1 VVRPAAAARHTGA
14 ASSPVIGQGAG
25 LRGETAHGMARTSR
39 SGSSLHQLEQALRE
53 KTREVD
59 VLHRITDSITNTLD
73 LESVLKHIVDV
84 VVEVT
89 KADACLLYLLSESRE
104 ELILRASKN
113 PHPKLIG
120 RITIGLG
127 EGITGWV
134 ARKRTRVVI
143 PSNASDDPRF
153 KFFHNLP
160 EDRYQ
165 AFVSVPIMAKHEVV
179 GVINVQHKRSRRYRH
194 DELALLSTIASQVGG
209 AIENA
214 RLYAEMIRKAR
225 QIDTLSQVSETVTS
239 NRLID
244 DILQLIVTMTAQ
256 MMNSKI
262 CSIMLLDQP
271 TGELRIVATQSLS
284 EQYRLKPNLK
294 IGQSISGRAVQERRP
309 MIVPDVTRE
318 EDYMYPDIA
327 RKEGLCS
334 LLSVPMLVR
343 DKAVGVINSYTSVPH
358 AFTGEE
364 VKLMQAIANQSAIA
378 IEHTTLLEKSF
389 EMQEAL
395 AVRKLVE
402 QAKGY
407 LMRSKKLSEEQ
418 AFRLIQ
424 RQSMDLRKS
433 MREIAEAILLAGQIE
448 GRVG

>member
-1 VVRPAAAARHTGA
+1 MSGTSAGRNQ
-14 ASSPVIGQGAG
+14 SS
-25 LRGETAHGMARTSR
+25 E
-39 SGSSLHQLEQALRE
+39 SLGRALRE
-53 KTREVD
+53 KVREVE
-59 VLHRITDSITNTLD
+59 VLHKISDSISSTLD
-73 LESVLKHIVDV
+73 LEAVLAHIVEVVTDV
-84 VVEVT
+84 M
-89 KADACLLYLLSESRE
+89 KADACLLYLVSDSRE

-134 ARKRTRVVI
+134 ARERTRVVI
-143 PSNASDDPRF
+143 TSNASDDPRF

-165 AFVSVPIMAKHEVV
+165 AFISVPIMAKKEVT
-179 GVINVQHKRSRRYRH
+179 GVINVQHKRPRRYRP
-194 DELALLSTIASQVGG
+194 DELALLTTIANQVGG

-214 RLYAEMIRKAR
+214 RLYDEMRRKAL
-225 QIDTLSQVSETVTS
+225 QLETLSQVSETVVS
-239 NRLID
+239 NRVIED
-244 DILQLIVTMTAQ
+244 VMHLIVTMTAQ

-262 CSIMLLDQP
+262 CSIMLLDSA
-271 TGELRIVATQSLS
+271 TDELRIVATQSLS

-294 IGQSISGRAVQERRP
+294 VGQSISGRAVQERRP
-309 MIVPDVTRE
+309 IIVPDVTKDRN
-318 EDYMYPDIA
+318 YMYPDLA
-327 RKEGLCS
+327 KKEGLCS
-334 LLSVPMLVR
+334 LLSAPMMIR
-343 DKAVGVINSYTSVPH
+343 DKAVGVINSYTSMPY
-358 AFTGEE
+358 AFTAEE
-364 VKLMQAIANQSAIA
+364 VKLMQAIANQAAIA
-378 IEHTTLLEKSF
+378 IEHATLIEKSF

-407 LMRSKKLSEEQ
+407 LMRTKRLTEEE

-433 MREIAEAILLAGQIE
+433 MREIAEAILLAGEINE
-448 GRVG
+448 RVS

>member
-1 VVRPAAAARHTGA
+1 M
-14 ASSPVIGQGAG
+14 Q
-25 LRGETAHGMARTSR
+25 SR
-39 SGSSLHQLEQALRE
+39 RRQSVQSLEQAFRE

-59 VLHRITDSITNTLD
+59 VLHRISESISNTLD
-73 LESVLKHIVDV
+73 LEAVLKHIVEV
-84 VVEVT
+84 VVEAT
-89 KADACLLYLLSESRE
+89 NAEACLLYLVSDSRE

-134 ARKRTRVVI
+134 ARERTRVVI

-165 AFVSVPIMAKHEVV
+165 AFVSVPIMAKKEVV
-179 GVINVQHKRSRRYRH
+179 GVINVQHKRPRRYRS
-194 DELALLSTIASQVGG
+194 DELALLCTIANQVGG

-214 RLYAEMIRKAR
+214 RLYEEMKRKAL
-225 QIDTLSQVSETVTS
+225 QLDTLSQVSETVAS
-239 NRLID
+239 NRLIE
-244 DILQLIVTMTAQ
+244 DIFQLIVAMTAQ

-262 CSIMLLDQP
+262 CSIKLLDP
-271 TGELRIVATQSLS
+271 PSGELRIVATQSLS
-284 EQYRLKPNLK
+284 EQYRRKPNLK
-294 IGQSISGRAVQERRP
+294 IGQSISGRALQERRP
-309 MIVPDVTRE
+309 IIVADVTKERE
-318 EDYMYPDIA
+318 YMYPEIA
-327 RKEGLCS
+327 KKEGLSS
-334 LLSVPMLVR
+334 LLSVPMMIR
-343 DKAVGVINSYTSVPH
+343 DKAVGVINCYTSVPH
-358 AFTGEE
+358 AFTHEE
-364 VKLMQAIANQSAIA
+364 VKVMQAIANQAAIA
-378 IEHTTLLEKSF
+378 IEHTTLLDKSF

-402 QAKGY
+402 RAKGY
-407 LMRSKKLSEEQ
+407 LMRSKKLSEEE

-433 MREIAEAILLAGQIE
+433 MREIAEAILLAEEIE
-448 GRVG
+448 ERADRRQT

>member
-1 VVRPAAAARHTGA
+1 MSTERSSGH
-14 ASSPVIGQGAG
+14 AS
-25 LRGETAHGMARTSR
+25 
-39 SGSSLHQLEQALRE
+39 LERALRE
-53 KTREVD
+53 KIREVE
-59 VLHRITDSITNTLD
+59 VLHKISDSISSTLD
-73 LESVLKHIVDV
+73 LEAILTHIVEIVTD
-84 VVEVT
+84 VT
-89 KADACLLYLLSESRE
+89 KAEACLLYLLSDTRE

-134 ARKRTRVVI
+134 ARERTRVVI
-143 PSNASDDPRF
+143 SSNASDDPRF

-165 AFVSVPIMAKHEVV
+165 AFVSVPIMAKKEVV
-179 GVINVQHKRSRRYRH
+179 GVINVQHKRPRRYRS
-194 DELALLSTIASQVGG
+194 DELALLTTIANQVGG

-214 RLYAEMIRKAR
+214 RLYEEMKRKAL
-225 QIDTLSQVSETVTS
+225 QLETLSQVSETVVS
-239 NRLID
+239 NRVIED
-244 DILQLIVTMTAQ
+244 VMHLIVTMTAQ

-262 CSIMLLDQP
+262 CSIMLLDPP
-271 TGELRIVATQSLS
+271 TGELKIVATQSLS

-294 IGQSISGRAVQERRP
+294 VGESISGRALQERRP
-309 MIVPDVTRE
+309 IIVADVTHDRN
-318 EDYMYPDIA
+318 YMYPDIA
-327 RKEGLCS
+327 KKEGLCS
-334 LLSVPMLVR
+334 LLSVPMMIR
-343 DKAVGVINSYTSVPH
+343 DKAVGVINSYTSMPH
-358 AFTGEE
+358 AFTAEE
-364 VKLMQAIANQSAIA
+364 VKLMQAIANQAAIA
-378 IEHTTLLEKSF
+378 IEHATLIEKSF

-407 LMRSKKLSEEQ
+407 LMRTKKLTEEE

-433 MREIAEAILLAGQIE
+433 MREIAEAILLAGEINA
-448 GRVG
+448 RVQ

>member
-1 VVRPAAAARHTGA
+1 M
-14 ASSPVIGQGAG
+14 ASN
-25 LRGETAHGMARTSR
+25 RTLSVD
-39 SGSSLHQLEQALRE
+39 QLQRALRE
-53 KTREVD
+53 KEREID
-59 VLHRITDSITNTLD
+59 VLHRISESINSTLD
-73 LESVLKHIVDV
+73 LEAVLKHIVDM

-89 KADACLLYLLSESRE
+89 HADACLLYLLSESRE

-113 PHPKLIG
+113 PHPRLIG
-120 RITIGLG
+120 RITIGIG

-134 ARKRTRVVI
+134 ARERTRVVI

-165 AFVSVPIMAKHEVV
+165 AFVSVPIMTKKEVV
-179 GVINVQHKRSRRYRH
+179 GVINVQHKRPKKYRP
-194 DELALLSTIASQVGG
+194 DELALLTTIATQAGG

-214 RLYAEMIRKAR
+214 RLYAAMKRKAL
-225 QIDTLSQVSETVTS
+225 QIETLSQVSETVTS

-244 DILQLIVTMTAQ
+244 DVLQLLVTMTAQ

-262 CSIMLLDQP
+262 CSIMLLEPQA
-271 TGELRIVATQSLS
+271 GELRIVATQSLS
-284 EQYRLKPNLK
+284 EQYRRKPNLK
-294 IGQSISGRAVQERRP
+294 VGQSVSGRAVQERRP
-309 MIVPDVTRE
+309 IMVADVTKDP
-318 EDYMYPDIA
+318 DYMYREIA
-327 RKEGLCS
+327 GKEGLCA
-334 LLSVPMLVR
+334 LLSVPMLIR
-343 DKAVGVINSYTSVPH
+343 DKAVGVVNCYTSVPH
-358 AFTGEE
+358 TFAMEE
-364 VKLMQAIANQSAIA
+364 VKIMQAIANQAAIA

-402 QAKGY
+402 RAKGY
-407 LMRSKKLSEEQ
+407 LMRTRKLSEEE

-433 MREIAEAILLAGQIE
+433 VREIAEAILLAGEIE
-448 GRVG
+448 QRADEKRA

>member
-1 VVRPAAAARHTGA
+1 VSGTSTGRNQ
-14 ASSPVIGQGAG
+14 SS
-25 LRGETAHGMARTSR
+25 E
-39 SGSSLHQLEQALRE
+39 SLGRALRE
-53 KTREVD
+53 KAREVE
-59 VLHRITDSITNTLD
+59 VLHKISDSISSTLD
-73 LESVLKHIVDV
+73 LEAVLAHIVEVVTDV
-84 VVEVT
+84 M
-89 KADACLLYLLSESRE
+89 KADACLLYLVSDSRE

-134 ARKRTRVVI
+134 ARERTRVVI
-143 PSNASDDPRF
+143 TSNASDDPRF

-165 AFVSVPIMAKHEVV
+165 AFISVPIMAKKEVT
-179 GVINVQHKRSRRYRH
+179 GVINVQHKRPRRYRP
-194 DELALLSTIASQVGG
+194 DELALLTTIANQVGG

-214 RLYAEMIRKAR
+214 RLYDEMRRKAL
-225 QIDTLSQVSETVTS
+225 QLETLSQVSETVVS
-239 NRLID
+239 NRVIED
-244 DILQLIVTMTAQ
+244 VMHLIVTMTAQ

-262 CSIMLLDQP
+262 CSIMLLDSA
-271 TGELRIVATQSLS
+271 TDELRIVATQSLS

-294 IGQSISGRAVQERRP
+294 VGQSISGRAVQERRP
-309 MIVPDVTRE
+309 IIVPDVTKDRN
-318 EDYMYPDIA
+318 YMYPDLA

-334 LLSVPMLVR
+334 LLSAPMMIR
-343 DKAVGVINSYTSVPH
+343 DKAVGVINSYTSMPY
-358 AFTGEE
+358 AFTAEE
-364 VKLMQAIANQSAIA
+364 VKLMQAIANQAAIA
-378 IEHTTLLEKSF
+378 IEHATLIEKSF

-395 AVRKLVE
+395 AVRKVVE

-407 LMRSKKLSEEQ
+407 LMRTKRLTEEE

-433 MREIAEAILLAGQIE
+433 MREIAEAILLAGEINE
-448 GRVG
+448 RVS

>member
-1 VVRPAAAARHTGA
+1 MKG
-14 ASSPVIGQGAG
+14 S
-25 LRGETAHGMARTSR
+25 RTSQSAAHR
-39 SGSSLHQLEQALRE
+39 ALRE
-53 KTREVD
+53 KIREVE
-59 VLHRITDSITNTLD
+59 VLHKISDSISSTLD
-73 LESVLKHIVDV
+73 LETVLSHIVEV
-84 VVEVT
+84 VTDVT
-89 KADACLLYLLSESRE
+89 KADACLLYLLSDSRE

-134 ARKRTRVVI
+134 ARERTRVVI
-143 PSNASDDPRF
+143 SGNASDDPRF

-165 AFVSVPIMAKHEVV
+165 AFLSVPIIAKKEVI
-179 GVINVQHKRSRRYRH
+179 GVINVQHKRVRRYRA
-194 DELALLSTIASQVGG
+194 DELALLTTIANQVGG

-214 RLYAEMIRKAR
+214 RLYDEMTRKAR
-225 QIDTLSQVSETVTS
+225 QLDTLSLVSETVVS
-239 NRLID
+239 NRVIED
-244 DILQLIVTMTAQ
+244 VMQLIVTMTAQ
-256 MMNSKI
+256 MMQSKI
-262 CSIMLLDQP
+262 CSIMLLDHP

-309 MIVPDVTRE
+309 IIVPNVIHDRN
-318 EDYMYPDIA
+318 YMYPDMA
-327 RKEGLCS
+327 KKEGLCS
-334 LLSVPMLVR
+334 LLSIPMMIR
-343 DKAVGVINSYTSVPH
+343 EKAVGVINSYTSTPH
-358 AFTGEE
+358 MFTTDE
-364 VKLMQAIANQSAIA
+364 VKLMQAIANQAAIA
-378 IEHTTLLEKSF
+378 IEHTTLIEKSF

-407 LMRSKKLSEEQ
+407 LMKTKKLTEAE
-418 AFRLIQ
+418 AFRFLQ

-433 MREIAEAILLAGQIE
+433 MREIAEAILLAGEINE
-448 GRVG
+448 RAT